1 VPQCQV
7 SPIGLHIA
15 AAGGVPTLRVVLSL
29 TCATAFLAGTEING
43 LARPDEGDPF
53 SFFSPVVTIDAT
65 ERHRIDRG
73 EVVVRILPARD
84 GEVAVFAA
92 STFDAEPE
100 ALVRWTKAIEALK
113 RSPFVVAIRRFSH
126 PPVLSD
132 LDALVLDDVDLEGI
146 RRCESGNC
154 SVKLAALE
162 IDALKSAAGSS
173 VEWKSAVQR
182 EFRRLLLARI
192 TTYQAE
198 GLAGLPPYVDRSE
211 PTRPQAEFAGILARS
226 PHLRNYLPAVAD
238 GLSNYPQA
246 ELPSAESFL
255 YWSKEQYKNGKP
267 IVSVT
272 QVHIVRPVGPSL
284 PAVVVLG
291 QEVFAS
297 HYRDGS
303 LGTTFVLDGGK
314 TRYLVYLNRSRLD
327 RLGGMFGGLKR
338 SLVERQLASEVK
350 SGLDTVRR
358 RIESGNP
365 S

>member
-1 VPQCQV
+1 V
-7 SPIGLHIA
+7 SPIGLYIA
-15 AAGGVPTLRVVLSL
+15 AREGVPTPRVALSL
-29 TCATAFLAGTEING
+29 ACATALVASAELSG
-43 LARPDEGDPF
+43 LPRPQEGDPF
-53 SFFSPVVTIDAT
+53 SFFSPVVTIDPA
-65 ERHRIDRG
+65 EREQIDRG

-92 STFDAEPE
+92 SRFSAEPE

-132 LDALVLDDVDLEGI
+132 LDALALDDVDLDGI
-146 RRCESGNC
+146 RRCEAGNC
-154 SVKLAALE
+154 SVKLAAHE

-173 VEWKSAVQR
+173 GEWKPAVQR
-182 EFRRLLLARI
+182 EFRRLVLARV
-192 TTYQAE
+192 TKYQSE

-211 PTRPQAEFAGILARS
+211 PTRPQAEFDGILARS

-238 GLSNYPQA
+238 GLSDYPRA
-246 ELPSAESFL
+246 ELSSAESFL

-267 IVSVT
+267 IIAVT
-272 QVHIVRPVGPSL
+272 QVHIVRPVGASL

-303 LGTTFVLDGGK
+303 LGTTFVLDGGT

-327 RLGGMFGGLKR
+327 KLGSGMFGGLKR
-338 SLVERQLASEVK
+338 TLVERRLASEVK

>member
-1 VPQCQV
+1 
-7 SPIGLHIA
+7 
-15 AAGGVPTLRVVLSL
+15 
-29 TCATAFLAGTEING
+29 
-43 LARPDEGDPF
+43 
-53 SFFSPVVTIDAT
+53 
-65 ERHRIDRG
+65 
-73 EVVVRILPARD
+73 
-84 GEVAVFAA
+84 VAVFAA
-92 STFDAEPE
+92 SRFGAEPE

-113 RSPFVVAIRRFSH
+113 RSPFVVSIKRFSH

-132 LDALVLDDVDLEGI
+132 LDALSLDDVDLDGI
-146 RRCESGNC
+146 RRCEAGNC
-154 SVKLAALE
+154 SVKLAAHE
-162 IDALKSAAGSS
+162 IDALKSAAGSDG
-173 VEWKSAVQR
+173 EWKPAVQR
-182 EFRRLLLARI
+182 EFRRLVFARV
-192 TTYQAE
+192 TKYQSE
-198 GLAGLPPYVDRSE
+198 GLAGLPPYADRSE
-211 PTRPQAEFAGILARS
+211 PTRPHAEFAGILARS
-226 PHLRNYLPAVAD
+226 PHLRHYLPAVAD
-238 GLSNYPQA
+238 GLSDYPHA

-267 IVSVT
+267 IIAVT
-272 QVHIVRPVGPSL
+272 QVHIVRPVGASL

-327 RLGGMFGGLKR
+327 RLGGMFSGVKR
-338 SLVERQLASEVK
+338 TLVERRLASEVK

>member
-1 VPQCQV
+1 MR
-7 SPIGLHIA
+7 A
-15 AAGGVPTLRVVLSL
+15 FRVTLSL
-29 TCATAFLAGTEING
+29 ACATAFVASAEMNG
-43 LARPDEGDPF
+43 LPPPNGSDPF
-53 SFFSPVVTIDAT
+53 AFFSPVITIDAG
-65 ERHRIDRG
+65 ERERIERG
-73 EVVVRILPARD
+73 EVVARILPARD
-84 GEVAVFAA
+84 SEVAVFAA
-92 STFDAEPE
+92 TRFDAEPE

-146 RRCESGNC
+146 RRCQPGDC
-154 SVKLAALE
+154 TVKLAAHE
-162 IDALKSAAGSS
+162 IDALKTAAASKS
-173 VEWKSAVQR
+173 EWKSAVQL
-182 EFRRLLLARI
+182 EFRRLILARV
-192 TTYQAE
+192 TKYQAE
-198 GLAGLPPYVDRSE
+198 GLAGLPPYADRSE
-211 PTRPQAEFAGILARS
+211 PTRPHVEFAGILARS
-226 PHLRNYLPAVAD
+226 PHLRSYLPAVAD
-238 GLSNYPQA
+238 GLSDYPRA

-267 IVSVT
+267 IVAVT
-272 QVHIVRPVGPSL
+272 QVHIVRPVGSSL

-303 LGTTFVLDGGK
+303 LGSTFVLDGGK

-338 SLVERQLASEVK
+338 SLVERRLASEVK
-350 SGLDTVRR
+350 NGLDVVRR

>member
-1 VPQCQV
+1 MT
-7 SPIGLHIA
+7 
-15 AAGGVPTLRVVLSL
+15 TLRVALGLACV
-29 TCATAFLAGTEING
+29 TAFVASAEMSGPPLPA
-43 LARPDEGDPF
+43 EGDPF
-53 SFFSPVVTIDAT
+53 SFFSPGVTVDAG
-65 ERHRIDRG
+65 ERQRIEHG

-92 STFDAEPE
+92 TKFAAEAE

-132 LDALVLDDVDLEGI
+132 LDALALDDVDLEGI
-146 RRCESGNC
+146 RQCETGSC
-154 SVKLAALE
+154 SVKLASHE
-162 IDALKSAAGSS
+162 IDALKSAAGTSG
-173 VEWKSAVQR
+173 EWKPAVQR
-182 EFRRLLLARI
+182 EFRRLLLARVAK
-192 TTYQAE
+192 YQSE

-211 PTRPQAEFAGILARS
+211 PTRPQTEFAGILARS

-267 IVSVT
+267 IIAVT

-291 QEVFAS
+291 QEIFAS

-303 LGTTFVLDGGK
+303 LGSTFVLDDGK
-314 TRYLVYLNRSRLD
+314 ARYLVYLNRSRLD
-327 RLGGMFGGLKR
+327 RLGGMFSGLKR
-338 SLVERQLASEVK
+338 ALVERRLASEVK

>member
-1 VPQCQV
+1 
-7 SPIGLHIA
+7 LHPWE
-15 AAGGVPTLRVVLSL
+15 GVPTFRVALGL
-29 TCATAFLAGTEING
+29 ACATAFVASAEMSG
-43 LARPDEGDPF
+43 LPRPQEGDPF
-53 SFFSPVVTIDAT
+53 AFFSPVVTIDPADR
-65 ERHRIDRG
+65 ERIDRG
-73 EVVVRILPARD
+73 EVFVRVLPARD

-92 STFDAEPE
+92 SRFGAEPE

-113 RSPFVVAIRRFSH
+113 RSPFVVSIKRFSH

-132 LDALVLDDVDLEGI
+132 LDALSLDDVDLDGI
-146 RRCESGNC
+146 RRCEAGNC
-154 SVKLAALE
+154 SVKLASHE
-162 IDALKSAAGSS
+162 IEALKSAAGSDG
-173 VEWKSAVQR
+173 EWKAAVQR
-182 EFRRLLLARI
+182 EFRRLVLARVAK
-192 TTYQAE
+192 YQSE
-198 GLAGLPPYVDRSE
+198 GLAGLPPYADRSE
-211 PTRPQAEFAGILARS
+211 PTRPHAEFAGILARS
-226 PHLRNYLPAVAD
+226 PHLRHYLPAVAD
-238 GLSNYPQA
+238 GLSDYPHA

-267 IVSVT
+267 IIAVT
-272 QVHIVRPVGPSL
+272 QVHIVRPVGASL

-327 RLGGMFGGLKR
+327 RLGGMFSGVKR
-338 SLVERQLASEVK
+338 TLVERRLASEVK

>member
-1 VPQCQV
+1 M
-7 SPIGLHIA
+7 
-15 AAGGVPTLRVVLSL
+15 PTLRVALSL
-29 TCATAFLAGTEING
+29 ACATAFVASAELMG
-43 LARPDEGDPF
+43 LPRPADGDPF
-53 SFFSPVVTIDAT
+53 SFFSPGVTIDAS
-65 ERHRIDRG
+65 ERQRIDQG
-73 EVVVRILPARD
+73 EVLVRILPARD

-92 STFDAEPE
+92 SRFDAEPD

-113 RSPFVVAIRRFSH
+113 RSPFVVSIRRFSH

-132 LDALVLDDVDLEGI
+132 LDALVLDDVDLDGI
-146 RRCESGNC
+146 RRCQTGNC
-154 SVKLAALE
+154 SVKLAAHE
-162 IDALKSAAGSS
+162 IDALKSAAAAQG
-173 VEWKSAVQR
+173 EWKAAVQR
-182 EFRRLLLARI
+182 EFRRLVLARV
-192 TTYQAE
+192 TKYQSE
-198 GLAGLPPYVDRSE
+198 GLAGLPPYVDGIE
-211 PTRPQAEFAGILARS
+211 PTRPHEEFAGILARS

-246 ELPSAESFL
+246 ELPTAESFL

-267 IVSVT
+267 VIAVT

-284 PAVVVLG
+284 PVVVVLG

-314 TRYLVYLNRSRLD
+314 TRYLVYVNRSRLD
-327 RLGGMFGGLKR
+327 RLGGMFSGLKR
-338 SLVERQLASEVK
+338 SLVERRLASEVK
-350 SGLDTVRR
+350 TGLESARR

>member
-1 VPQCQV
+1 MQPRE
-7 SPIGLHIA
+7 
-15 AAGGVPTLRVVLSL
+15 GVPTLRVALSL
-29 TCATAFLAGTEING
+29 ACATAFVASAELSG
-43 LARPDEGDPF
+43 LPRPQEGDPF
-53 SFFSPVVTIDAT
+53 SFFSPVVTIDPA
-65 ERHRIDRG
+65 ERERIDHG

-84 GEVAVFAA
+84 AEVAVFAA
-92 STFDAEPE
+92 SRFDAEPE

-132 LDALVLDDVDLEGI
+132 LDALALDDVDLDGI
-146 RRCESGNC
+146 RRCEAGDC
-154 SVKLAALE
+154 SVKLAAHE
-162 IDALKSAAGSS
+162 IEALKSAADSND
-173 VEWKSAVQR
+173 EWKPAVQR
-182 EFRRLLLARI
+182 EFRRLVLARV
-192 TTYQAE
+192 TKYQSE
-198 GLAGLPPYVDRSE
+198 GLAGLAPYADRSE

-238 GLSNYPQA
+238 GLSDYPRA
-246 ELPSAESFL
+246 ELSSAESFL

-267 IVSVT
+267 IIAIT
-272 QVHIVRPVGPSL
+272 QVHIVRPVGASL

-327 RLGGMFGGLKR
+327 RLGDGMFGGLKR
-338 SLVERQLASEVK
+338 TLVERRIASEVK
-350 SGLDTVRR
+350 SALDTVRR

>member
-1 VPQCQV
+1 MTGLPRPQ
-7 SPIGLHIA
+7 
-15 AAGGVPTLRVVLSL
+15 
-29 TCATAFLAGTEING
+29 
-43 LARPDEGDPF
+43 EGDPF
-53 SFFSPVVTIDAT
+53 SFFSPVVTIDRA
-65 ERHRIDRG
+65 ERDRIDRG
-73 EVVVRILPARD
+73 EVFVRILPARD

-92 STFDAEPE
+92 SRFEGEPE
-100 ALVRWTKAIEALK
+100 SLVRWTKAIEALK

-132 LDALVLDDVDLEGI
+132 LDALALDDVDLDGI
-146 RRCESGNC
+146 RSCEAGNC
-154 SVKLAALE
+154 SVKLTAHE
-162 IDALKSAAGSS
+162 IESLKSAAGTKGA
-173 VEWKSAVQR
+173 WKSAVQR
-182 EFRRLLLARI
+182 EFRRLVLARV
-192 TTYQAE
+192 TTYQSE
-198 GLAGLPPYVDRSE
+198 GLAGLSPYVDRDE

-226 PHLRNYLPAVAD
+226 PHLRNYLPEVAD
-238 GLSNYPQA
+238 GLSDYPRA

-255 YWSKEQYKNGKP
+255 YWSKEQYKRGKP
-267 IVSVT
+267 IIAVT
-272 QVHIVRPVGPSL
+272 HVHIVRPVGPSL

-314 TRYLVYLNRSRLD
+314 TRYLVYVNRSRLD

-338 SLVERQLASEVK
+338 TLIERRLASEVK

-358 RIESGNP
+358 RIESGDP

>member
-1 VPQCQV
+1 
-7 SPIGLHIA
+7 
-15 AAGGVPTLRVVLSL
+15 VPTLRVALCL
-29 TCATAFLAGTEING
+29 ACATAFVASAELSGVPRPAG
-43 LARPDEGDPF
+43 GDPF
-53 SFFSPVVTIDAT
+53 SFFSPVVTLDPS
-65 ERHRIDRG
+65 ERARIDRG
-73 EVVVRILPARD
+73 EVSVRILPARD

-92 STFDAEPE
+92 SRFDADPE
-100 ALVRWTKAIEALK
+100 ALVRWTKAIDALK

-132 LDALVLDDVDLEGI
+132 LDALVLDDVDLDGI
-146 RRCESGNC
+146 RRCEAGNC
-154 SVKLAALE
+154 SVKLAAHE
-162 IDALKSAAGSS
+162 IDALKSAAGTSDQ
-173 VEWKSAVQR
+173 WKPAVQR
-182 EFRRLLLARI
+182 EFRRLLLARV
-192 TTYQAE
+192 TKYQSE
-198 GLAGLPPYVDRSE
+198 GLAGLAPYADRIE
-211 PTRPQAEFAGILARS
+211 PTRPQEEFAGILARS
-226 PHLRNYLPAVAD
+226 PHLRNYLPEVAD

-255 YWSKEQYKNGKP
+255 YWSKEQYKSGKP
-267 IVSVT
+267 VIAVT

-303 LGTTFVLDGGK
+303 LGTTFVLDSGT

-338 SLVERQLASEVK
+338 SLLERRLASEVK
-350 SGLDTVRR
+350 TGLESVRR

>member
-1 VPQCQV
+1 MQPRE
-7 SPIGLHIA
+7 
-15 AAGGVPTLRVVLSL
+15 GVPTLRVALSL
-29 TCATAFLAGTEING
+29 ACVTAFVASAELTG
-43 LARPDEGDPF
+43 LPRLQEGDPF
-53 SFFSPVVTIDAT
+53 SFFSPVVTIDPA
-65 ERHRIDRG
+65 ERERIDRG
-73 EVVVRILPARD
+73 DVFVRILPARD

-92 STFDAEPE
+92 TRFAGEPE

-132 LDALVLDDVDLEGI
+132 LDALALDDVDLDGI
-146 RRCESGNC
+146 RRCEAGNC
-154 SVKLAALE
+154 SVKLAAHE
-162 IDALKSAAGSS
+162 IDSLKSAAGADG
-173 VEWKSAVQR
+173 EWKSAVQR
-182 EFRRLLLARI
+182 EFRRIVLARV
-192 TTYQAE
+192 TKYQSE
-198 GLAGLPPYVDRSE
+198 GLAGLSPYADRSE
-211 PTRPQAEFAGILARS
+211 PTRPQTEFAGILARS

-238 GLSNYPQA
+238 GLSDYPRA

-267 IVSVT
+267 IVAVT

-327 RLGGMFGGLKR
+327 RLGGMFSSLKR
-338 SLVERQLASEVK
+338 TLIERRLASEVK
-350 SGLDTVRR
+350 NGLDTVRR
-358 RIESGNP
+358 RIESGDP

>member
-1 VPQCQV
+1 M
-7 SPIGLHIA
+7 S
-15 AAGGVPTLRVVLSL
+15 
-29 TCATAFLAGTEING
+29 G
-43 LARPDEGDPF
+43 LARLQEGDPF
-53 SFFSPVVTIDAT
+53 SFFSPVVTIDPS
-65 ERHRIDRG
+65 ERERIDRG
-73 EVVVRILPARD
+73 EVFARALPARD

-92 STFDAEPE
+92 SRFEAEPE

-113 RSPFVVAIRRFSH
+113 RGPFVVAIRRFSN

-146 RRCESGNC
+146 RRCETGNC
-154 SVKLAALE
+154 SVKLAAHE
-162 IDALKSAAGSS
+162 ITALKSAAQGGG
-173 VEWKSAVQR
+173 EWKSAVQR
-182 EFRRLLLARI
+182 EFRRLLLARV
-192 TTYQAE
+192 TKYQSE
-198 GLAGLPPYVDRSE
+198 GLAGLPPYADRSE

-238 GLSNYPQA
+238 GLSDYPG

-267 IVSVT
+267 IIAVT
-272 QVHIVRPVGPSL
+272 QVHIVRPVGASL

-327 RLGGMFGGLKR
+327 RLGGGMLGGLKR
-338 SLVERQLASEVK
+338 TLVERRLASEVK
-350 SGLDTVRR
+350 SGLDTARR

>member
-1 VPQCQV
+1 M
-7 SPIGLHIA
+7 
-15 AAGGVPTLRVVLSL
+15 
-29 TCATAFLAGTEING
+29 NG
-43 LARPDEGDPF
+43 LARLQEGDPF
-53 SFFSPVVTIDAT
+53 SFFSPVVTLDPS
-65 ERHRIDRG
+65 ERERIDG
-73 EVVVRILPARD
+73 GQVFVRILPARD

-92 STFDAEPE
+92 SRFDGEPE

-146 RRCESGNC
+146 RRCETGNC
-154 SVKLAALE
+154 SVKLAAHE
-162 IDALKSAAGSS
+162 IDALKSAAGAGG
-173 VEWKSAVQR
+173 EWKSAVQR
-182 EFRRLLLARI
+182 EFRRLLLARV
-192 TTYQAE
+192 TKYQTE
-198 GLAGLPPYVDRSE
+198 GLAGLPPYVDRGE

-238 GLSNYPQA
+238 GLGDYPRA

-267 IVSVT
+267 IIAVT
-272 QVHIVRPVGPSL
+272 QVHIVRPVGASL

-327 RLGGMFGGLKR
+327 RLGGGVFGSLKR
-338 SLVERQLASEVK
+338 TLIERRLASEVRN
-350 SGLDTVRR
+350 GLDTVRR